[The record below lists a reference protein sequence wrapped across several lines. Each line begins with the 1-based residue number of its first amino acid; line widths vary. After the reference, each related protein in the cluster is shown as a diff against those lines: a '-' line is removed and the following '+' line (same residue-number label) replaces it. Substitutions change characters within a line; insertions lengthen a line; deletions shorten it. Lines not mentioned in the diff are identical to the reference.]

1 MLLVYASSL
10 EEVITLDVI
19 GLDGHLSIPRLPQ
32 VLPKFNRF
40 VTVDGREGKLKNRVV
55 KLTS

>member
-40 VTVDGREGKLKNRVV
+40 VTVDGREGKIEK
-55 KLTS
+55 